1 MDSIENMISYMSS
14 ARLMIKIWEFS
25 HHSLHSAPNKSF
37 DCQCEKYLNM
47 CIDAARDSWDH
58 ENYIYF
64 DTALYHFQFHR
75 KKNLCLMSLKNED
88 YKEQLIEGI
97 LRSVLF
103 FFIENDF
110 YSNNYS

>member
-103 FFIENDF
+103 FFYRKRLLF
-110 YSNNYS
+110 K

>member
-25 HHSLHSAPNKSF
+25 PHSLHSAPDKSF

-103 FFIENDF
+103 FFYRKRLLF
-110 YSNNYS
+110 K

>member
-25 HHSLHSAPNKSF
+25 HHSLHSAPDKSF

-103 FFIENDF
+103 FFYRKRLLF
-110 YSNNYS
+110 K

>member
-25 HHSLHSAPNKSF
+25 HHSLHSAPDKSF

-58 ENYIYF
+58 ESYIYF

-88 YKEQLIEGI
+88 YKEELIEGI

-103 FFIENDF
+103 FFYRKRLLF
-110 YSNNYS
+110 K